1 MPSRWFADAFLRA
14 MQGAGESFNS
24 GYDAAQAKAERNKR
38 YKEGAPLRQAQLEA
52 YQNNNDK
59 FLMDHPELIP
69 GEGEIA
75 KSGRL
80 ANQDAL
86 KVLDKAK
93 TSIPGLDP
101 SAYKSRVDPKTAHM
115 GDLQDVGHYTG
126 PVGRQPSL
134 GDSIPGLSFGSIG
147 ETGGGLDA
155 AGLQAKLQSGGANL
169 AQAVAPAVPDAMMQR
184 AHEAKMEQ
192 ARAAVSAG
200 APHTAQVISSAPT
213 MVGLFSENI
222 SKNIASSIGNESKA
236 RSNERVKEDSRKQFG
251 SAAANIYQTKQINTG
266 EDIAYRL
273 EQGTITPEQ
282 AAAEAKAKG
291 VSIIPNKH
299 STTASNEQA
308 KTARMLQAEIF
319 KLQRAAATSL
329 GADQKKIA
337 AQVEALQQRLNG
349 LTQPQVATQPFAQEP
364 PQNQAQTQQQS
375 ISETD
380 AAQLKS
386 LVDAL
391 KANPQDP
398 KAMAAA
404 EAFYIQLKPGAT
416 HEQAFNFLSHAV
428 TQE

>member
-1 MPSRWFADAFLRA
+1 MPSQWFADAFLRA

-24 GYDAAQAKAERNKR
+24 GFDAAQAKAERNKR
-38 YKEGAPLRQAQLEA
+38 YKEGAPLREAQLQA

-69 GEGEIA
+69 GEGAVA
-75 KSGRL
+75 KAGRL

-86 KVLDKAK
+86 KVLDKAN

-101 SAYKSRVDPKTAHM
+101 SAYKSRVDPSTARM
-115 GDLQDVGHYTG
+115 GDTQYTG
-126 PVGRQPSL
+126 PVGKQPSL

-147 ETGGGLDA
+147 DTGGGLDA

-169 AQAVAPAVPDAMMQR
+169 AQAAAPAVPDAMMRR
-184 AHEAKMEQ
+184 AQESKMEQ
-192 ARAAVSAG
+192 ARAAISAG
-200 APHTAQVISSAPT
+200 APHTAQVISSSPT
-213 MVGLFSENI
+213 MVGLPSESI
-222 SKNIASSIGNESKA
+222 SNNIASSIGNESKA

-251 SAAANIYQTKQINTG
+251 SAAANIYQHKQINTG
-266 EDIAYRL
+266 EDFGYKVQ
-273 EQGTITPEQ
+273 QGLMTPEEAAQ
-282 AAAEAKAKG
+282 AAKAAG
-291 VSIIPNKH
+291 VSVIPPKH
-299 STTASNEQA
+299 STTASNEQE
-308 KTARMLQAEIF
+308 KTARMIQAEIF
-319 KLQRAAATSL
+319 KLQRAGATSL

-349 LTQPQVATQPFAQEP
+349 LTQPQAQAPTQPQ
-364 PQNQAQTQQQS
+364 QA
-375 ISETD
+375 ISDQD

-404 EAFYIQLKPGAT
+404 EAFYLQLKPGAT